1 MFGESGGVE
10 EQLMTMM
17 TDFGSIINSSG
28 YWDSQENYIKRSY
41 SKEQWSFMSHVGLIV
56 PSLTAL
62 MSAEKLS

>member
-1 MFGESGGVE
+1 
-10 EQLMTMM
+10 MTMM
-17 TDFGSIINSSG
+17 KDFGSIINSSG

-41 SKEQWSFMSHVGLIV
+41 SKEQWSFMSQVGLIV

>member
-17 TDFGSIINSSG
+17 KDFGSIINSSG

-41 SKEQWSFMSHVGLIV
+41 SKEQWSFMRLIV
-56 PSLTAL
+56 PSLTAV

>member
-17 TDFGSIINSSG
+17 KDFGSIINSSG

-41 SKEQWSFMSHVGLIV
+41 SKEQWSFMRLIV

>member
-1 MFGESGGVE
+1 
-10 EQLMTMM
+10 MTMM
-17 TDFGSIINSSG
+17 KDFGSIINSSG

-41 SKEQWSFMSHVGLIV
+41 SKEQWSFMRLIV

>member
-1 MFGESGGVE
+1 
-10 EQLMTMM
+10 MTMM
-17 TDFGSIINSSG
+17 KDFGSIINSSG

-41 SKEQWSFMSHVGLIV
+41 IKEQWSFMRLIV

>member
-17 TDFGSIINSSG
+17 KDFGSIINSSG
-28 YWDSQENYIKRSY
+28 YWDWQENYIKRSY
-41 SKEQWSFMSHVGLIV
+41 SKEQWSFMRLIV
-56 PSLTAL
+56 PSLTAV